1 MEVDLSWRRGQGL
14 SLVEETG
21 ICMGGRGGIATV
33 RKHSEISG
41 LNKSFLL
48 AHIKAAGQ

>member
-1 MEVDLSWRRGQGL
+1 MEVDLSWRWGQGI
-14 SLVEETG
+14 SLVEEME
-21 ICMGGRGGIATV
+21 ICIRGVLHTV
-33 RKHSEISG
+33 TRQSEISV

>member
-1 MEVDLSWRRGQGL
+1 MEVDLSWRRGQGIP
-14 SLVEETG
+14 LVEEMG
-21 ICMGGRGGIATV
+21 ICIRGVLATV
-33 RKHSEISG
+33 TKHSEISV